1 MWREGRR
8 AQGRA
13 RGVSAWRGGRFGD
26 SALLFGVG
34 LFVQRG
40 GDRGAATMIVKGH
53 AALVEKRHH
62 AKDRGTQGVN
72 GAQKLIVGEAGRGDG
87 LALLLG
93 QNLAH
98 GLDVDVVQAEGNVGE
113 DDDQQI
119 ELAAHQPVRAAVVAA
134 AEQAHAVQFE
144 SAGAGDEDADEGAGH
159 ILRGGGDHGE
169 ESRDA
174 EDAEAVEAGKAQHA
188 EQGFFGKQ
196 GRRAHGRVVIPAPAP
211 NLKPL
216 SVAASD
222 PQPSFPFRIEFPPEL
237 PISARADEITA
248 AIAEHQVV
256 ILAGETGS
264 GKTTQI
270 PKMCLA
276 AGRGQRGRIACTQ
289 PRRVAALSISRRVA
303 DELNV
308 EWGREVGCKI
318 RFDDRTTGKTVIKFL
333 TDGMLLAEVQGDPLL
348 RDYDTVIIDEA
359 HERSLNIDFLL
370 GHLRTLRFK
379 RPELKIIITSATIDT
394 EAFSEAFDGAPIIK
408 VEGRVYPVEVIY
420 APLDGLGSDYDEN
433 DENEDRSD
441 AAAVASAKAEAL
453 HYIDGAVE
461 AVERIT
467 HESEAGDV
475 LVFLPS
481 ERDIREAGDLLEGR
495 RLRNCEIVPLFGRL
509 SNAEQQ
515 RVFSP
520 SQRRKIV
527 LATNIAETSLTIP
540 GIKFVVDTGLARV
553 SRYTAASRT
562 RRLPIEPVSQSS
574 ADQRKGRSGRVAEG
588 VCIRL
593 FSEKDFL
600 ERPRFTEPE
609 IRRANLADV
618 ILRLKAFG
626 LGDIERFPFINPPA
640 PKAIRSGYL
649 LLEEIGALE
658 VEAAGELARPLTEI
672 GRELARLPVDPTVG
686 RMILQGRTER
696 ALREVL
702 VIAAGLSIQDPRDRP
717 MDKQQQADAAH
728 RRFAHPDSDFLTLLN
743 IWETFHDEF
752 ERLTQAKLRRFCR
765 DHFLSYTRL
774 REWRDVHAQ
783 LLDTLRERDA
793 FRMTSIY
800 DGTREHAERNPEQP
814 LAFGTPGYRAIH
826 RSVLAGLLGNIAQ
839 LDEDNGGYKATNDRR
854 VALFPGS
861 VLFRREE
868 PKRGKP
874 DPAAA
879 PKKGPKTP
887 RWIMAAEMME
897 TTRIFARTCAR
908 LDPMWALELGS
919 HVVRVA
925 HSEPFWNEEAGRVM
939 VKQRTRLYGL
949 ELESRAVGYGKINP
963 AHATEIFIREALVND
978 TVVFPLDC
986 LIHNRAVRAKI
997 ENALTRTRDTGYL
1010 NLDEA
1015 IYRFYAARLAEER
1028 ASSNDA
1034 PTGISTVAE
1043 LVDLVRERK
1052 GAEPKFL
1059 MLEPEDLR
1067 DPETLVHD
1075 AVAFPEAVALAN
1087 SALPLAYT
1095 YKPGQADDGVTLD
1108 VNVRDAASLT
1118 PAALDWAVPG
1128 HLEAKV
1134 EHYLRA
1140 LPKELRRAFVPL
1152 SENAKKFAGWV
1163 AARDRLTDRRETL
1176 TEALAAELR
1185 ERFGLGVQ
1193 AKIWEDK
1200 APPDHFRVRVRVL
1213 NDVGVELC
1221 ASRELGEIQAA
1232 LKQRGREATV
1242 AVAKAE
1248 PEVWRRARAQW
1259 EKPPQTAWTFGDLPP
1274 RVNVS
1279 EQAGVPVEAW
1289 PALVVEAGGV
1299 ALRLARTPEEAQAA
1313 TARGL
1318 AALLETQVRYE
1329 LGWLERD
1336 LKALRDLGALLAT
1349 LVPLADLQVH
1359 ALGSIRAWICDA
1371 KRVGALTAAGF
1382 EAAVNRA
1389 KADLRGLVP
1398 RYVDQLREILNLR
1411 LTLEVHPTPYA
1422 GMAAELAGLLPAEFV
1437 RVTPYGQLAQFP
1449 RYLKAMKQRAD
1460 RWRQNP
1466 AKDAERA
1473 RQLAPYI
1480 AAVGKLRG
1488 REDGAAFRWLVEEF
1502 RVSVFAQELGTSEP
1516 VSAVKLDR
1524 WLAGAAK
1531 VGPEAA
1537 KAEVPPKSIAS
1548 KPAVAVA
1555 PVPMATVKTPD
1566 KKSAPLKNFGALDK
1580 LIQR

>member
-1 MWREGRR
+1 M
-8 AQGRA
+8 
-13 RGVSAWRGGRFGD
+13 
-26 SALLFGVG
+26 
-34 LFVQRG
+34 
-40 GDRGAATMIVKGH
+40 
-53 AALVEKRHH
+53 
-62 AKDRGTQGVN
+62 
-72 GAQKLIVGEAGRGDG
+72 
-87 LALLLG
+87 
-93 QNLAH
+93 
-98 GLDVDVVQAEGNVGE
+98 
-113 DDDQQI
+113 
-119 ELAAHQPVRAAVVAA
+119 
-134 AEQAHAVQFE
+134 
-144 SAGAGDEDADEGAGH
+144 
-159 ILRGGGDHGE
+159 
-169 ESRDA
+169 
-174 EDAEAVEAGKAQHA
+174 
-188 EQGFFGKQ
+188 
-196 GRRAHGRVVIPAPAP
+196 
-211 NLKPL
+211 
-216 SVAASD
+216 AASESQR
-222 PQPSFPFRIEFPPEL
+222 PFPFRIEFPPEL

-248 AIAEHQVV
+248 AIAENQVV

-303 DELNV
+303 EELNV

-318 RFDDRTTGKTVIKFL
+318 RFNDQTTPATVIKFL

-394 EAFSEAFDGAPIIK
+394 EAFSAAFDGAPIIK
-408 VEGRVYPVEVIY
+408 VEGRTYPVEVIY

-433 DENEDRSD
+433 DENEEKSD

-461 AVERIT
+461 AVERIA
-467 HESEAGDV
+467 HESERGDV

-481 ERDIREAGDLLEGR
+481 ERDIREVGDLLEGR
-495 RLRNCEIVPLFGRL
+495 RLRDCEIVPLFGRL
-509 SNAEQQ
+509 SNVEQQ
-515 RVFSP
+515 RVFAP
-520 SQRRKIV
+520 TQRRKVV

-540 GIKFVVDTGLARV
+540 GIRFVVDTGLARV
-553 SRYTAASRT
+553 SRYTAAART
-562 RRLPIEPVSQSS
+562 RRLPIEPISQSS

-593 FSEKDFL
+593 YSEKDFL

-640 PKAIRSGYL
+640 PKAIRSGYV
-649 LLEEIGALE
+649 LLEEIGALATE
-658 VEAAGELARPLTEI
+658 ETGDLVRPLTPV

-686 RMILQGRTER
+686 RMILQARTEK

-717 MDKQQQADAAH
+717 MDKQQAADAAH

-743 IWETFHDEF
+743 IWEAFHDEF

-783 LLDTLRERDA
+783 LLDTLREREA
-793 FRMTSIY
+793 FRMSSIY
-800 DGTREHAERNPEQP
+800 DGTRENAERNPDQP

-826 RSVLAGLLGNIAQ
+826 RSILSGLLGNIAQ

-854 VALFPGS
+854 VGLFPGS

-897 TTRIFARTCAR
+897 TTRLYARTCAR
-908 LDPMWALELGS
+908 LDPLWALDLGA

-963 AHATEIFIREALVND
+963 VHATEIFIREALVND

-986 LIHNRAVRAKI
+986 LLHNRAVRAKI

-1015 IYRFYAARLAEER
+1015 IYRFYAARLVAEENPQHI
-1028 ASSNDA
+1028 SS
-1034 PTGISTVAE
+1034 VAE
-1043 LVDLVRERK
+1043 LVDLVRERR
-1052 GAEPKFL
+1052 GAEPDFL

-1067 DPETLVHD
+1067 DPETLQHD
-1075 AVAFPEAVALAN
+1075 AVAFPEALPLAN
-1087 SALPLAYT
+1087 SALPLAYS

-1108 VNVRDAASLT
+1108 VNVRDAATLT
-1118 PAALDWAVPG
+1118 VAALDWAVPG

-1152 SENAKKFAGWV
+1152 NENAKKFVGWV

-1185 ERFGLGVQ
+1185 ERFRLGVQ
-1193 AKIWEDK
+1193 AKIWDDK
-1200 APPDHFRVRVRVL
+1200 PLPDHFRVRVRVV
-1213 NDVGVELC
+1213 NDNGVELC
-1221 ASRELGEIQAA
+1221 ASRELAEIHAA
-1232 LKQRGREATV
+1232 LQQRGREATV

-1259 EKPPQTAWTFGDLPP
+1259 EKPPQTTWTFGDIPP
-1274 RVNVS
+1274 RVRVS
-1279 EQAGVPVEAW
+1279 EQAGVPVEAF
-1289 PALVVEAGGV
+1289 PALVVENGGV

-1318 AALLETQVRYE
+1318 SALLESHVRYE

-1349 LVPLADLQVH
+1349 LVPLVDLQTH
-1359 ALGSIRAWICDA
+1359 ALGSIRTWVCDA
-1371 KRVGALTAAGF
+1371 KRVGALTTTAFG
-1382 EAAVNRA
+1382 AAVDRA

-1398 RYVDQLREILNLR
+1398 RYVEQLREMLTLR
-1411 LTLEVHPTPYA
+1411 LALEVHATPYA
-1422 GMAAELAGLLPAEFV
+1422 GLAADLAALLPADFV
-1437 RVTPYGQLAQFP
+1437 RTTPYAQLAHFP

-1466 AKDAERA
+1466 VKDTERA
-1473 RQLAPYI
+1473 RQLAPYV
-1480 AAVGKLRG
+1480 AAAAKLRD
-1488 REDGAAFRWLVEEF
+1488 REEGGAFRWWVEEF
-1502 RVSVFAQELGTSEP
+1502 RVSLFAQELGTAEP

-1524 WLAGAAK
+1524 WLASFGK
-1531 VGPEAA
+1531 VGSVETKSEA
-1537 KAEVPPKSIAS
+1537 PPKSVAA
-1548 KPAVAVA
+1548 KPPAPAPVA
-1555 PVPMATVKTPD
+1555 PLATVKMPD
-1566 KKSAPLKNFGALDK
+1566 KKSGPLKNFGALDK
-1580 LIQR
+1580 FIQR